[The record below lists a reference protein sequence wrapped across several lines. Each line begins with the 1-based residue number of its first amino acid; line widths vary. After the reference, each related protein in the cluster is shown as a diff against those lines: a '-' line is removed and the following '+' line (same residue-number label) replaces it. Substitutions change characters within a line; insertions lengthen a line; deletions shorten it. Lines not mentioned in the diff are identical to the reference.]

1 MKKYLFMALAAL
13 GFAACAEKVDD
24 TNVPKGELEESY
36 IAINLM
42 AADVNTRAA
51 EDTYGYE
58 DGTTAERAVNTAYFF
73 FFDEN
78 GNPFNVL
85 GSTGGATAPGGE
97 KNHLSL
103 TIGAASGNNQP
114 NVSDIK
120 NAVLV
125 LNTYKG
131 VYPSKIVAVLNWTP
145 SENLY
150 SLDALHDKLATL
162 GSEADNEGFVMSN
175 SVYMNSA
182 NKMVDAVAITGDNIK
197 TTPEEAYGAP
207 INIYVERI
215 AAKVVLTAG
224 GKIPTETDDIIFKVT
239 DDNAFVPVGGTG
251 TTVYMKLYGW
261 ELYND
266 YPTST
271 LLKNINTSWTVDA
284 LGLTWNDSP
293 YYRCYWAQSQSAAH
307 SDSFKWSYD
316 PGSFPTVNGFKI
328 ATKATNYDSGTYTY
342 CGENTNQFEEGT
354 TESDLRTKVILK
366 GQLCKH
372 NGTDYE
378 PLTIGS
384 WYGNNYAGIEDL
396 KKAVANSLKYVL
408 YSSENGTDFTSIT
421 YNDIECVRGVSG
433 TESYEV
439 GFQLSNAGQAK
450 TWYKKSSEETQVLG
464 GDISNKEANISAT
477 NLYLAQNVEPALVY
491 EDGKTYYFV
500 DIEHLG
506 TVGAKYGVVRNH
518 VYQIDINKISGYGSP
533 VYGEV
538 SFIKPEYPET
548 YNDSFVAAKI
558 NVLSWKVV
566 KQSVNIEQ

>member
-1 MKKYLFMALAAL
+1 MKKYLFIALAAL

-42 AADVNTRAA
+42 AADADTRAPLD
-51 EDTYGYE
+51 EYGGFE
-58 DGTTAERAVNTAYFF
+58 DGTQPERAVKTAYFF

-103 TIGAASGNNQP
+103 TIGAASGNDQP

-131 VYPSKIVAVLNWTP
+131 VYPSKIVAVLNWSP

-162 GSEADNEGFVMSN
+162 GSEAENEGFVMSN

-182 NKMVDAVAITGDNIK
+182 NKMVDAVAITEDNIK
-197 TTPEEAYGAP
+197 KTAEDAYGAP

-224 GKIPTETDDIIFKVT
+224 GKISTETDDIIFKVT
-239 DDNAFVPVGGTG
+239 EDNAFVPVGGTG

-271 LLKNINTSWTVDA
+271 LLKNIDTSWSVDG

-293 YYRCYWAQSQSAAH
+293 YYRCYWAQSQSNGH
-307 SDSFKWSYD
+307 NDSFQWAYD
-316 PGSFPTVNGFKI
+316 GSSFPTTYGFKI
-328 ATKATNYDSGTYTY
+328 ATEDNYVADTYTY
-342 CGENTNQFEEGT
+342 CGENTNQYVEGAG
-354 TESDLRTKVILK
+354 SDLRTKVILK

-439 GFQLSNAGQAK
+439 GFQLSSTGQGK
-450 TWYKKSSEETQVLG
+450 TWYKKSSEGEQVLG
-464 GDISNKEANISAT
+464 GDISNKEAIISAT
-477 NLYLAQNVEPALVY
+477 NEYLAENVEPALVY

-500 DIEHLG
+500 DIKHLG
-506 TVGAKYGVVRNH
+506 TAGAEYGVVRNH

-566 KQSVNIEQ
+566 KQTVNVGQ